1 MKSNMKQIIFR
12 FLSFLV
18 LFFAFQTVKSQSLAE
33 QVTGTYSGNY
43 LQWMEG
49 EQFLTENYNYY
60 IEAISSDEIEITD
73 DYGITFTGTL
83 STIDDTEIK
92 LTIPTQSTSFEGFS
106 TGTYEGLYW
115 ENIMHL
121 SEEEGLHGVFNANS
135 NSLKLGMTIEG
146 VVVTFEG
153 NQ

>member
-1 MKSNMKQIIFR
+1 MKKVIFR

-18 LFFAFQTVKSQSLAE
+18 LVLAFQTAKSQDLAE
-33 QVTGTYSGNY
+33 QVAGTYSGNY

-49 EQFLTENYNYY
+49 EQFLTENYNFY
-60 IEAISSDEIEITD
+60 IEATASNEIMITD
-73 DYGITFTGTL
+73 DYGITFIGTL
-83 STIDDTEIK
+83 TVIDDTEIK
-92 LTIPTQSTSFEGFS
+92 LTIPTQSTSFEGMS

-121 SEEEGLHGVFNANS
+121 SEEEGLHGVFNTTVQ
-135 NSLKLGMTIEG
+135 SLKLGMTIEG